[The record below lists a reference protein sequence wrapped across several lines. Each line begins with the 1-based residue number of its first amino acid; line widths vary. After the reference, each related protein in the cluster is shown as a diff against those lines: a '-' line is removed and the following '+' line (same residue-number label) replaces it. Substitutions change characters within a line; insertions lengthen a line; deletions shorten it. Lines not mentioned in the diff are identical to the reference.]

1 MFRMVS
7 VLLLAVLIL
16 IGVAQAE
23 EYYTWTDEDG
33 VVHMGNAPADGS
45 PKGKLK
51 KYKYDD
57 DASSARRD
65 QEQET
70 MADDEIRK
78 CIAESGDRDRCYK
91 KAIDAA
97 LKEAHAEQR
106 KENLKQEKAIR
117 KKMCLKLR
125 THAQAYRR
133 ELSVAKTD
141 SERLRLKQKID
152 ELERCRNEE

>member
-1 MFRMVS
+1 MFRFAS
-7 VLLLAVLIL
+7 FLLFAVLVL
-16 IGVAQAE
+16 SGMAQAE

-33 VVHMGNAPADGS
+33 VVHMGNAPPDEP
-45 PKGKLK
+45 PKGKPK

-57 DASSARRD
+57 DASPAR
-65 QEQET
+65 
-70 MADDEIRK
+70 
-78 CIAESGDRDRCYK
+78 GDREQAAMEDKYRECVAKGGDQDRCLK
-91 KAIDAA
+91 KVIDAA
-97 LKEAHAEQR
+97 LKEAYAEQR
-106 KENLKQEKAIR
+106 KGSLKQDKAVR
-117 KKMCLKLR
+117 KKMCLKLL